1 MYLTKKMLENG
12 YTGAGE
18 QADEVAEYSAGK
30 RSGVVVTQKGAA
42 EYHDDFI
49 AGAFVTQDGEIFL
62 DNEKIVE
69 AHDEG
74 VWVGGDFGILIR
86 DDGTVEVKWK
96 K

>member
-18 QADEVAEYSAGK
+18 QADEVAEYFAGK
-30 RSGVVVTQKGAA
+30 RNGVVVTQLGAA
-42 EYHDDFI
+42 EYQNDRI
-49 AGAFVTQDGEIFL
+49 VGAFVTQDGEIIV
-62 DNEKIVE
+62 DDKKIVE
-69 AHDEG
+69 AHDQG

-86 DDGTVEVKWK
+86 DDGTVEVRWK

>member
-30 RSGVVVTQKGAA
+30 RNGVAVTEQGAA
-42 EYHDDFI
+42 EYRNDCI
-49 AGAFVTQDGEIFL
+49 VGAFVTQDGEIVV
-62 DNEKIVE
+62 DNKKIVE

-86 DDGTVEVKWK
+86 DDGTVEVKFK
-96 K
+96 